1 MTIPK
6 AFLKGKLLG
15 FYREDTGEKL
25 LIADELMQALKR
37 ETQRRQQAEE
47 QAEQERQRAEQE
59 HQRAEQ
65 EHQRAE
71 QERQQREFAQQ
82 QLADL
87 ENLLARYRDRFGNL
101 PDS

>member
-59 HQRAEQ
+59 
-65 EHQRAE
+65 
-71 QERQQREFAQQ
+71 RQQREFAQQ
-82 QLADL
+82 QLADM

>member
-1 MTIPK
+1 MLTSFLTIPK

-59 HQRAEQ
+59 
-65 EHQRAE
+65 
-71 QERQQREFAQQ
+71 RQQREFAQQ
-82 QLADL
+82 QLADM
-87 ENLLARYRDRFGNL
+87 ENLLARYRDRLGNL

>member
-1 MTIPK
+1 MLTSFLTIPK

-25 LIADELMQALKR
+25 LIADELMQALKQ
-37 ETQRRQQAEE
+37 ETQRRQHAEE
-47 QAEQERQRAEQE
+47 QAEQER
-59 HQRAEQ
+59 
-65 EHQRAE
+65 QRAE

-82 QLADL
+82 QLADM

>member
-1 MTIPK
+1 MLTSFLTIPK

-59 HQRAEQ
+59 
-65 EHQRAE
+65 
-71 QERQQREFAQQ
+71 RQQREFAQQ
-82 QLADL
+82 QLADM

>member
-1 MTIPK
+1 MLTSFLTIPK

-59 HQRAEQ
+59 Q
-65 EHQRAE
+65 QRAE

-82 QLADL
+82 QLADM

>member
-65 EHQRAE
+65 E
-71 QERQQREFAQQ
+71 RQQREFAQQ
-82 QLADL
+82 QLADM

>member
-65 EHQRAE
+65 E
-71 QERQQREFAQQ
+71 RQQREFAQQ
-82 QLADL
+82 QLADM
-87 ENLLARYRDRFGNL
+87 ENLLAGYRDRFGNL

>member
-59 HQRAEQ
+59 
-65 EHQRAE
+65 
-71 QERQQREFAQQ
+71 RQQREFAQQ
-82 QLADL
+82 QLADM
-87 ENLLARYRDRFGNL
+87 ENLLARYRDRLGNL